1 MSSVKVT
8 NLLHASSA
16 NNNLVLGSGGTAQFY
31 NTISVGNATPSTS
44 GCGITF
50 PSTDLHYSTNANTL
64 DDYEEGTWTPTCSNG
79 STFTGNYIKIGK
91 VVHLFYETSSCGT
104 LVAGSTTLT
113 GIPFTSSGLLGAS
126 GSGTFINATST
137 TAFGGTQLTSTTL
150 YFATASSSAALR
162 GYHCYYVS

>member
-1 MSSVKVT
+1 MSTVKTT
-8 NLLHASSA
+8 NVQHGSA
-16 NNNLVLGSGGTAQFY
+16 TNTNLVLASTGTAQFY
-31 NTISVGNATPSTS
+31 NTISVGNTTPSSS
-44 GCGITF
+44 GAGITF
-50 PSTDLHYSTNANTL
+50 PATQSASTDANTL
-64 DDYEEGTWTPTCSNG
+64 DDYEEGTWSPTCSNG
-79 STFTGNYIKIGK
+79 STFAGNYIKIGK

-162 GYHCYYVS
+162 GYHCYYVA